1 MDRGFKFV
9 SLDRM
14 VDQISRDGF
23 LLGRRV
29 AITIDDG
36 WLDNYEHALPVLQ
49 KLGLPATFFVA
60 TEQLRNGS
68 HDPRKMTAAQLREM
82 HRDGFAVGGHT
93 RTHTNLTR
101 IPLERAVEEIR
112 CCKQDLEDLLGA
124 PVNLFAY
131 PAGEF
136 NLPVAQ
142 AVRDA
147 GFKAACSALGMGV
160 NTRSSMFW
168 LSRDVLSEN
177 LNTLGDRL
185 RLSRIARLA
194 LYPRS
199 RWRLQKQLEGV
210 PMTQCAG

>member
-9 SLDRM
+9 SLDAM
-14 VDQISRDGF
+14 VDEISRDGY

-29 AITIDDG
+29 AITMDDG

-49 KLGLPATFFVA
+49 KLGLPATLFIA
-60 TEQLRNGS
+60 TEQLRKGIQG
-68 HDPRKMTAAQLREM
+68 RQKMTPAQLREM
-82 HRDGFAVGGHT
+82 HRLGFAVGGHT
-93 RTHTNLTR
+93 RTHTDLTKL
-101 IPLERAVEEIR
+101 PLERAVEEIR
-112 CCKQDLEDLLGA
+112 GCKRDLEDFLGA

-131 PAGEF
+131 PGGAF
-136 NLPVAQ
+136 NETIAR

-147 GFKAACSALGMGV
+147 GFKAACSLLGLGI

-194 LYPRS
+194 LYPRT
-199 RWRLQKQLEGV
+199 RWRLEKQL
-210 PMTQCAG
+210 AGGQA

>member
-14 VDQISRDGF
+14 VDQISVS
-23 LLGRRV
+23 GRLSGRPV

-36 WLDNYEHALPVLQ
+36 WLDNYEYALPVLQ

-60 TEQLRNGS
+60 TEQFRNGS
-68 HDPRKMTAAQLREM
+68 HNPHKMTAAQLREM

-93 RTHTNLTR
+93 RTHTDLTK

-112 CCKQDLEDLLGA
+112 GCKQDLEDLLGA
-124 PVNLFAY
+124 PVTLFAY
-131 PAGEF
+131 PGGAF
-136 NLPVAQ
+136 NETIAR

-147 GFKAACSALGMGV
+147 GFKAACSVLGLGI

-168 LSRDVLSEN
+168 LSRDVLSED
-177 LNTLGDRL
+177 LNRLGDRL

-194 LYPRS
+194 LWPRTW
-199 RWRLQKQLEGV
+199 WRLEKQLASG
-210 PMTQCAG
+210 QAG